1 MRNGDIQSVGIAMLT
16 LTITRIVIE
25 RASYNKW
32 FAISF
37 RSFGILFNQVV
48 MKDYNCLESAW
59 TNVVKGFST
68 ITTVALSSIIY
79 KNLVNDQY
87 DEIDTI
93 DELIAS
99 NLTVLAPNFLQN
111 HLTLRLSYN
120 RCIAYTY
127 LKRIKVYLFN
137 SFRPKLLRNIV
148 FENIEVI
155 GPSIL
160 ALNFSFA
167 YILQENPAKN
177 YLKLVN
183 FAAKKGDSGRIMTEN
198 LCELQH
204 F

>member
-120 RCIAYTY
+120 RCIAYIFEAN
-127 LKRIKVYLFN
+127 KSLF
-137 SFRPKLLRNIV
+137 I
-148 FENIEVI
+148 
-155 GPSIL
+155 
-160 ALNFSFA
+160 
-167 YILQENPAKN
+167 
-177 YLKLVN
+177 
-183 FAAKKGDSGRIMTEN
+183 
-198 LCELQH
+198 
-204 F
+204 

>member
-1 MRNGDIQSVGIAMLT
+1 MRNGDMQSVGIAMLT

-120 RCIAYTY
+120 RCIAYIFEAN
-127 LKRIKVYLFN
+127 KSLF
-137 SFRPKLLRNIV
+137 I
-148 FENIEVI
+148 
-155 GPSIL
+155 
-160 ALNFSFA
+160 
-167 YILQENPAKN
+167 
-177 YLKLVN
+177 
-183 FAAKKGDSGRIMTEN
+183 
-198 LCELQH
+198 
-204 F
+204 